1 MHSIRKKL
9 FGEQK
14 YLNKKVGPVR
24 VVYGQGAGL
33 SKGFLA
39 EPVYG
44 ADLTVYIGDYMF
56 VLLIPEF
63 WRSYLHKF

>member
-24 VVYGQGAGL
+24 VVYGQGEGL